1 MKFDIIAVEDLGD
14 YSISD
19 KDKSCEL
26 CGSNKDTFLAIVRY
40 ATRETPQ
47 EDEIMCLKCLGRE
60 GWKKIKGL
68 SGYNIRINT
77 ISRIKGL
84 SGYSI
89 MKANKINTKEIT
101 RL

>member
-1 MKFDIIAVEDLGD
+1 MKTAIFLSDKQLEILAVEDLGD

-68 SGYNIRINT
+68 SGY
-77 ISRIKGL
+77 
-84 SGYSI
+84 SI
-89 MKANKINTKEIT
+89 MKENKEDNK
-101 RL
+101 

>member
-1 MKFDIIAVEDLGD
+1 MKTAIFLSDKQLEILAVEDLGD

-47 EDEIMCLKCLGRE
+47 EDEIMCLNVE
-60 GWKKIKGL
+60 V
-68 SGYNIRINT
+68 T
-77 ISRIKGL
+77 
-84 SGYSI
+84 
-89 MKANKINTKEIT
+89 E
-101 RL
+101 